1 MLRAIAGFELK
12 YQVKSPL
19 FAILFVILFALAFA
33 LITGNPVDE
42 LGASSNVKWNSPY
55 VVMICLLLMS
65 LFGTLTTTAFVVNSI
80 HRDFELNTDALFFS
94 RPVAKWQ
101 YMGGRFL
108 GSFLAGMLVFA
119 GVCLA
124 TLLGNFAPWVPKE
137 HLGPIELFPY
147 LYSIAILV
155 LPNLLFAGALFFAV
169 AALTRSLMA
178 TYASIVGTV
187 VLYGV
192 ANALAEGMETQTW
205 AAMLDPFGVRAA
217 MIAMQYWSVFEKNTQ
232 VIPLEGI
239 FLWNRVMWVGVAL
252 ACLAFAYVKF
262 SFSTAKGRGKGRA
275 TRKQI
280 DETPVRVAVPLPRVR
295 PSFSSAAQ
303 FAAIVKLEAIGTLKS
318 IPFLVMLVGGI
329 ALVIGNTFDSDWLGA
344 SYPVT
349 REMVDVIRSA
359 FAVFALLIA
368 AFYAGDIVWRE
379 RTLKLN
385 EVSDAMPVPTWLQ
398 WTAKFTSLLLVILS
412 TVVLTVLTTLAVQ
425 GIDGYYHFEFALY
438 AKSIL
443 GLLGTRL
450 ALIAGLAFLTQ
461 IFFNHKLAGLIGISV
476 YFMLN
481 LLLPTLGFERLFYRF
496 ASVPP
501 YAYSDMNGYG
511 HFVAPLFWTTLYW
524 ILFVAL
530 MFAVGHLFWVRGT
543 ETGLRQ
549 RLRIARGRLAKPVA
563 AAIVALAAGFT
574 ATGGYIYYNTDV
586 LNAYQST
593 GELEMLAAE
602 TEKKYKKYQY
612 IPQPKIV
619 AVKANVDIHPESR
632 AVFIDG
638 SYLIVNKT
646 GVPIRDILVNWTWRK
661 LTSFDLSIPNAK
673 ISIDDPGLGYRMYT
687 LAEPLQPGASLTIGF
702 RTAYESKGFV
712 AGRSNTNIVANGTFL
727 NNRDYFPHLGY
738 NSRDELEDE
747 RKKYGLPPLERQ
759 KPPGDP
765 RGRAENTF
773 ARGSDWLS
781 LDTTVS
787 TSADQIA
794 VAPGYLQREWTAKGR
809 RYFHYKTTTPI
820 KGFWA
825 YVSGR
830 YAVKRDRWRD
840 VSIEIYHHPEHAYNV
855 DRMVFAIKKSL
866 DYFTANFSPYQH
878 RQVRILEFPGYA
890 ELAQSFPNTIP
901 YSETLGFV
909 ADLRGDSLDYVFY
922 VTAHEV
928 AHQWWGH
935 QVAPANVQGATM
947 LSESMAQYS
956 ALMVLDKEFDR
967 PTMRRYLRWELDR
980 YLVGR
985 GKEILRE
992 MPLMLVERQ
1001 EYVHYNKGAM
1011 ALYALREAMGEERV
1025 NRALARFLKDYAFS
1039 GPPYRAAVDLV
1050 QYLRA
1055 EARPEE
1061 QELITDL
1068 FERIILYD
1076 NQTREAT
1083 VTRRADGKYVVKLT
1097 VASAKLR
1104 SDGISEPK
1112 PVPNNDLI
1120 RIAVLGEGGKELF
1133 VEKRRMTR
1141 PVETLE
1147 IVVSGKPV
1155 RAGIDPYHELIDAH
1169 PEDNARSL

>member
-1 MLRAIAGFELK
+1 MLRAIAGFELR

-19 FAILFVILFALAFA
+19 FAILFVLLFALTFA
-33 LITGNPVDE
+33 LITDDPADGF
-42 LGASSNVKWNSPY
+42 GAPTSVKWNSPY
-55 VVMICLLLMS
+55 VVMVCLLLMS
-65 LFGTLTTTAFVVNSI
+65 LFGTLTTAVFVVHSI
-80 HRDFELNTDALFFS
+80 HRDFELSTDALFFS

-108 GSFLAGMLVFA
+108 GSFLAGMLIFA

-124 TLLGNFAPWVPKE
+124 TLLGSFAPWIPKE

-155 LPNLLFAGALFFAV
+155 LPNLLFAGALFFAI

-187 VLYGV
+187 VFYGV
-192 ANALAEGMETQTW
+192 ANSLAEGMETQAW
-205 AAMLDPFGVRAA
+205 AGMLDPFGVRAA
-217 MIAMQYWSVFEKNTQ
+217 MLAMRYWSVFEKNTQ
-232 VIPLEGI
+232 VIPLEGV
-239 FLWNRVMWVGVAL
+239 FLWNRVVWVGVAL
-252 ACLAFAYVKF
+252 ACLTLAYVKF
-262 SFSTAKGRGKGRA
+262 SFTTGRGRA
-275 TRKQI
+275 TRKPI
-280 DETPVRVAVPLPRVR
+280 DETPARAAVPLPRVR

-318 IPFLVMLVGGI
+318 IPFMVMLVCGI
-329 ALVIGNTFDSDWLGA
+329 ALVVGNTFDGDWLGA
-344 SYPVT
+344 PYPVT
-349 REMVDVIRSA
+349 REMVDLIRTA

-379 RTLKLN
+379 RTLKLH
-385 EVSDAMPVPTWLQ
+385 EVSDALPVPTWLQ

-412 TVVLTVLTTLAVQ
+412 TIVLAILTTIAVQ
-425 GIDGYYHFEFALY
+425 AVDGYYHFELALY
-438 AKSIL
+438 AKSAL

-450 ALIAGLAFLTQ
+450 ALIAGLAFLMQ
-461 IFFNHKLAGLIGISV
+461 IFFNHKLAGLIGIAV
-476 YFMLN
+476 WFVLN
-481 LLLPTLGFERLFYRF
+481 LLPAMGLERLLYRF
-496 ASVPP
+496 ASTPP

-511 HFVAPLFWTTLYW
+511 HFAAPLFWTTLYW

-530 MFAVGHLFWVRGT
+530 LFAVGHLFWVRGT

-549 RLRIARGRLAKPVA
+549 RLRIARGRLARPVVM
-563 AAIVALAAGFT
+563 AIVALAAGVT

-586 LNAYQST
+586 LNTYQST
-593 GELEMLAAE
+593 AELEASAAE

-612 IPQPKIV
+612 TPQPKIV
-619 AVKANVDIHPESR
+619 KVKAKVDIHPERR

-646 GVPIRDILVNWTWRK
+646 GVPIRDVLVNWTWRK
-661 LTSFDLSIPNAK
+661 LTSYEMSIPNAK
-673 ISIDDPGLGYRMYT
+673 ISFDDPGLGYRMYR

-712 AGRSNTNIVANGTFL
+712 NGRSNTNVVANGTFL

-738 NSRDELEDE
+738 NSRDELEEE
-747 RKKYGLPPLERQ
+747 RTKYGLPPLERL

-794 VAPGYLQREWTAKGR
+794 VAPGDLQRAWTATGR
-809 RYFHYKTTTPI
+809 RYFHYKTTTLI
-820 KGFWA
+820 KGTWSYLSA
-825 YVSGR
+825 R

-840 VSIEIYHHPEHAYNV
+840 VAIEIYHHPEHAYNV

-890 ELAQSFPNTIP
+890 NFAQSFPNTIP

-909 ADLRGDSLDYVFY
+909 ADLRGDKLDYVFY
-922 VTAHEV
+922 ATAHEV

-935 QVAPANVQGATM
+935 QIAPANVQGATM
-947 LSESMAQYS
+947 LNESLAQYS

-980 YLVGR
+980 YLSGR

-1001 EYVHYNKGAM
+1001 DYVHYNKGALAM
-1011 ALYALREAMGEERV
+1011 YALREAMGEERV

-1068 FERIILYD
+1068 FERITLYD

-1083 VTRRADGKYVVKLT
+1083 VTRRADGRYVVKLT

-1104 SDGISEPK
+1104 SDGLGEPK
-1112 PVPNNDLI
+1112 PVPNNDLM
-1120 RIAVLGEGGKELF
+1120 RIAVLGEGGRELF

-1141 PVETLE
+1141 PIETLE

-1155 RAGIDPYHELIDAH
+1155 RAGIDPFHELIDAH
-1169 PEDNARSL
+1169 PDDNARSL